1 MSAGLF
7 VPLLLGLVAGA
18 GTWLFITGLWPQPR
32 PLGVLLAELEDPYVA
47 GRAGGMDS
55 VLARVAAA
63 AAGGVGPQLQQDLA
77 VLDRTL
83 ADHSKAKLQN
93 ALVLAAFPV
102 AAYAVFTAGS
112 GLFISPAILGLGTVG
127 FGTLGWLVTDRVTRQ
142 RANQRRAEI
151 RASLVTYLQLVATML
166 AGGAG
171 PNEALWAVTRFG
183 SGPGFDELAAALNE
197 SRVRGVT
204 PWVVFAR
211 VAERK
216 GIVELDEL
224 AAAVEL
230 AGSSGARIRASLLTK
245 ATSLRQAELA
255 QTQSD
260 AAAASESMGVPVGVM
275 LLGFVV
281 AIGFPAF
288 MAILQI

>member
-1 MSAGLF
+1 M
-7 VPLLLGLVAGA
+7 
-18 GTWLFITGLWPQPR
+18 
-32 PLGVLLAELEDPYVA
+32 LLAELEDPYVA

-55 VLARVAAA
+55 VLARV

-102 AAYAVFTAGS
+102 AAYAVSTAGS
-112 GLFISPAILGLGTVG
+112 GLFISPAILG

-183 SGPGFDELAAALNE
+183 SGP
-197 SRVRGVT
+197 
-204 PWVVFAR
+204 
-211 VAERK
+211 
-216 GIVELDEL
+216 ELDEL
-224 AAAVEL
+224 TAAVEL